1 MDLPLKGTLINVL
14 TVLVG
19 SFIGMTLGD
28 RLPKRLKT
36 AVLYTL
42 GLGTILIGIKLAM
55 LAQHI
60 PLILAAL
67 LMGAVTGT
75 LLDLEGRL
83 ERAAEFL
90 KSRFARD
97 SATFVTGFVSASL
110 IFCVGPMT
118 VVGSIQDGTVG
129 DATLLYTKSILDGFA
144 AMALSAGL
152 GIGVMF
158 SAVTVL
164 ILQGGLTLAGGA
176 LAQYTSD
183 LVIGEMSATGGILI
197 LGIGLYLL
205 DIKKLPLANLL
216 PALAFIVPL
225 TLIFG

>member
-1 MDLPLKGTLINVL
+1 MV
-14 TVLVG
+14 
-19 SFIGMTLGD
+19 
-28 RLPKRLKT
+28 
-36 AVLYTL
+36 
-42 GLGTILIGIKLAM
+42 
-55 LAQHI
+55 
-60 PLILAAL
+60 
-67 LMGAVTGT
+67 
-75 LLDLEGRL
+75 
-83 ERAAEFL
+83 L
-90 KSRFARD
+90 KSRFAKD

-144 AMALSAGL
+144 AVALAAGL